1 MLSAAAILGI
11 ASIAVSQAESV
22 VDTPVTISDVAEGQ
36 DVVENA
42 PQKLGDDTQAA
53 ADTTDGAAPADAAAT
68 ATDGADA
75 AAPAEATAAAAPAA
89 EEPIPEDTPQVQK
102 LIALYPN
109 LIARIQPVAKVCFE
123 DDEVCDVT
131 ARSAGPAAGDGPR
144 DGKDVYNAVCQTCHA
159 SGLLG
164 SPMLGD
170 AGAWGPRI
178 AKGTET
184 LYTHAINGFNAMP
197 AKGGAD
203 IPDEE
208 VQSAV
213 DYMIGEA
220 SQFLLVASYYLVD
233 SKLHLA
239 KWFLG

>member
-11 ASIAVSQAESV
+11 ASIAVSQAESA
-22 VDTPVTISDVAEGQ
+22 VDTPVIISAVAEGKE
-36 DVVENA
+36 VVANA
-42 PQKLGDDTQAA
+42 PEKLGDETQAA
-53 ADTTDGAAPADAAAT
+53 ADTTDGTASMDATADATAQADAPAEETAVAVAAPA
-68 ATDGADA
+68 
-75 AAPAEATAAAAPAA
+75 AA
-89 EEPIPEDTPQVQK
+89 EEPIPQDTPQVQK

-109 LIARIQPVAKVCFE
+109 LIARIQPVGKVCFE

-131 ARSAGPAAGDGPR
+131 ARSSGPSAGDGPR
-144 DGKDVYNAVCQTCHA
+144 EGKAVYNAVCQTCHA

-178 AKGTET
+178 AQGAET
-184 LYTHAINGFNAMP
+184 LYTHAINGYNAMP

-208 VQSAV
+208 VQNAV
-213 DYMIGEA
+213 DYMVAEA
-220 SQFLLVASYYLVD
+220 S
-233 SKLHLA
+233 
-239 KWFLG
+239 

>member
-1 MLSAAAILGI
+1 MRKVVMLSAAAILGI

-22 VDTPVTISDVAEGQ
+22 VDTPVTVSDVASAQE
-36 DVVENA
+36 VVANA
-42 PQKLGDDTQAA
+42 PEQLGDDTQAA
-53 ADTTDGAAPADAAAT
+53 ADTTDGDAPA
-68 ATDGADA
+68 
-75 AAPAEATAAAAPAA
+75 AETAAAAPAVD
-89 EEPIPEDTPQVQK
+89 EEPIPQDTPQVQK

-131 ARSAGPAAGDGPR
+131 ARAAGPAAGDGPR
-144 DGKDVYNAVCQTCHA
+144 DGKAVYNAVCQTCHA
-159 SGLLG
+159 AGLLG
-164 SPMLGD
+164 SPILGD

-178 AKGTET
+178 SKGKET

-208 VQSAV
+208 VQNAV
-213 DYMIGEA
+213 DYMVGEA
-220 SQFLLVASYYLVD
+220 S
-233 SKLHLA
+233 
-239 KWFLG
+239 

>member
-1 MLSAAAILGI
+1 MRKVVMLSAAAILGI

-53 ADTTDGAAPADAAAT
+53 ADTTDGAAPADDAAT
-68 ATDGADA
+68 ATDGAD
-75 AAPAEATAAAAPAA
+75 AAAAPAA

-178 AKGTET
+178 AKGKDT

-213 DYMIGEA
+213 DYMIDEA
-220 SQFLLVASYYLVD
+220 S
-233 SKLHLA
+233 
-239 KWFLG
+239 

>member
-11 ASIAVSQAESV
+11 ASIAVSQAEDIA
-22 VDTPVTISDVAEGQ
+22 DTPVTISEVAEGQ
-36 DVVENA
+36 EVVESA
-42 PQKLGDDTQAA
+42 PEVLGDDTQAA
-53 ADTTDGAAPADAAAT
+53 ADTTDEAVPVEGAAVEETAQAASVAD
-68 ATDGADA
+68 
-75 AAPAEATAAAAPAA
+75 

-109 LIARIQPVAKVCFE
+109 LIARIQPVGRVCFE
-123 DDEVCDVT
+123 EGEICDVT
-131 ARSAGPAAGDGPR
+131 ARSSGPSADGSPR
-144 DGKDVYNAVCQTCHA
+144 DGAVVYNAVCQTCHA

-178 AKGTET
+178 AKGTDT

-208 VQSAV
+208 VQNAV
-213 DYMIGEA
+213 DYMVSEA
-220 SQFLLVASYYLVD
+220 S
-233 SKLHLA
+233 
-239 KWFLG
+239 

>member
-1 MLSAAAILGI
+1 MRKVVMLSAAAILGI
-11 ASIAVSQAESV
+11 ASIAVSQAEDV
-22 VDTPVTISDVAEGQ
+22 AETPVTVTDVAEAQ
-36 DVVENA
+36 EVVENA
-42 PQKLGDDTQAA
+42 PQQLGDETQAA
-53 ADTTDGAAPADAAAT
+53 ADTTDAAAPVDETATADGATDAAAGTEETAVAAPAV
-68 ATDGADA
+68 
-75 AAPAEATAAAAPAA
+75 E

-131 ARSAGPAAGDGPR
+131 ARSSGPAAGDGPR
-144 DGKDVYNAVCQTCHA
+144 DGAAVYNAVCQTCHA

-164 SPMLGD
+164 SPILGD

-208 VQSAV
+208 VQNAV
-213 DYMIGEA
+213 DYMVGAA
-220 SQFLLVASYYLVD
+220 S
-233 SKLHLA
+233 
-239 KWFLG
+239 

>member
-22 VDTPVTISDVAEGQ
+22 VDTPVTVSDVAAAQE
-36 DVVENA
+36 VVANA
-42 PQKLGDDTQAA
+42 PEQLGDDTQAA
-53 ADTTDGAAPADAAAT
+53 ADTTDGEAPA
-68 ATDGADA
+68 
-75 AAPAEATAAAAPAA
+75 AETAAAAPAVD
-89 EEPIPEDTPQVQK
+89 EEPIPQDTPQVQK

-131 ARSAGPAAGDGPR
+131 ARAAGPAAGDGPR
-144 DGKDVYNAVCQTCHA
+144 DGKAVYNAVCQTCHA
-159 SGLLG
+159 AGLLG
-164 SPMLGD
+164 SPILGD

-178 AKGTET
+178 SKGKET

-208 VQSAV
+208 VQNAV
-213 DYMIGEA
+213 DYMVGEA
-220 SQFLLVASYYLVD
+220 S
-233 SKLHLA
+233 
-239 KWFLG
+239 

>member
-1 MLSAAAILGI
+1 MRKVVMLSAAAILGI

-22 VDTPVTISDVAEGQ
+22 VDTPVTVSDVAEGQ
-36 DVVENA
+36 EVVDNLPE
-42 PQKLGDDTQAA
+42 KLGDDTKAA
-53 ADTTDGAAPADAAAT
+53 ADTTDGAAATDEAAQADA
-68 ATDGADA
+68 TDADA
-75 AAPAEATAAAAPAA
+75 PAEEATAAAAPAA
-89 EEPIPEDTPQVQK
+89 EEEPIPQDTPQVQK

-144 DGKDVYNAVCQTCHA
+144 DGKAVYNAVCQTCHA

-178 AKGTET
+178 AKGKDT

-213 DYMIGEA
+213 DYMVDEA
-220 SQFLLVASYYLVD
+220 S
-233 SKLHLA
+233 
-239 KWFLG
+239 

>member
-22 VDTPVTISDVAEGQ
+22 VDTPVTVSDVAEGQ

-53 ADTTDGAAPADAAAT
+53 ADSAT
-68 ATDGADA
+68 ATDETAQADA
-75 AAPAEATAAAAPAA
+75 TATDAPAEAMADAAPAA

-178 AKGTET
+178 AKGKET

-220 SQFLLVASYYLVD
+220 S
-233 SKLHLA
+233 
-239 KWFLG
+239 

>member
-1 MLSAAAILGI
+1 MTNEKSSYVIAAAILGI

-22 VDTPVTISDVAEGQ
+22 VDTPVTVSDVAAAQE
-36 DVVENA
+36 VVANA
-42 PQKLGDDTQAA
+42 PEQLGDDTQAA
-53 ADTTDGAAPADAAAT
+53 ADTTDGEAPA
-68 ATDGADA
+68 
-75 AAPAEATAAAAPAA
+75 AETAAAAPAVD
-89 EEPIPEDTPQVQK
+89 EEPIPQDTPQVQK

-131 ARSAGPAAGDGPR
+131 ARALGPAAGDGPR
-144 DGKDVYNAVCQTCHA
+144 DGKAVYNAVCQTCHA
-159 SGLLG
+159 AGLLG
-164 SPMLGD
+164 SPILGD

-178 AKGTET
+178 SKGKET

-208 VQSAV
+208 VQNAV
-213 DYMIGEA
+213 DYMVGEA
-220 SQFLLVASYYLVD
+220 S
-233 SKLHLA
+233 
-239 KWFLG
+239 

>member
-1 MLSAAAILGI
+1 MRKVVMLSAAAILGI

-22 VDTPVTISDVAEGQ
+22 VDTPVTISDVAEGK

-68 ATDGADA
+68 ATA
-75 AAPAEATAAAAPAA
+75 ATAPAA

-220 SQFLLVASYYLVD
+220 S
-233 SKLHLA
+233 
-239 KWFLG
+239 

>member
-1 MLSAAAILGI
+1 MRKVVMLSAAAILGI

-22 VDTPVTISDVAEGQ
+22 VDTPVTVSDVAAAQE
-36 DVVENA
+36 VVANA
-42 PQKLGDDTQAA
+42 PEQLGDDTQAA
-53 ADTTDGAAPADAAAT
+53 ADTTDGEAPA
-68 ATDGADA
+68 
-75 AAPAEATAAAAPAA
+75 AETAAAAPAVD
-89 EEPIPEDTPQVQK
+89 EEPIPKDTPQVQK

-131 ARSAGPAAGDGPR
+131 ARAAGPSAGDGPR
-144 DGKDVYNAVCQTCHA
+144 DGKAVYNAVCQTCHA
-159 SGLLG
+159 AGLLG
-164 SPMLGD
+164 SPILGD

-178 AKGTET
+178 SKGKET

-208 VQSAV
+208 VQNAV
-213 DYMIGEA
+213 DYMVGEA
-220 SQFLLVASYYLVD
+220 S
-233 SKLHLA
+233 
-239 KWFLG
+239 

>member
-22 VDTPVTISDVAEGQ
+22 VDTPVTVSDVAEAQ
-36 DVVENA
+36 EVVESA
-42 PQKLGDDTQAA
+42 PEQLGDDPQAA
-53 ADTTDGAAPADAAAT
+53 ADTTDGDAATDT
-68 ATDGADA
+68 AASEDGQADDA
-75 AAPAEATAAAAPAA
+75 VETAAAAPAA
-89 EEPIPEDTPQVQK
+89 EEEIPQDTPQVQK

-131 ARSAGPAAGDGPR
+131 PRAAGPAAGDGPR
-144 DGKDVYNAVCQTCHA
+144 DGKAVYNAVCQTCHGA
-159 SGLLG
+159 GLLG
-164 SPMLGD
+164 SPMLDD

-178 AKGTET
+178 SKGKDT

-197 AKGGAD
+197 AKGRAN

-208 VQSAV
+208 VQNAV
-213 DYMIGEA
+213 DYMVDEA
-220 SQFLLVASYYLVD
+220 S
-233 SKLHLA
+233 
-239 KWFLG
+239 

>member
-22 VDTPVTISDVAEGQ
+22 VDTPVTVSDVAAAQE
-36 DVVENA
+36 VVANA
-42 PQKLGDDTQAA
+42 PEQLGNDTQAA
-53 ADTTDGAAPADAAAT
+53 ADTTDGEAPA
-68 ATDGADA
+68 
-75 AAPAEATAAAAPAA
+75 AETAAAAPAVD
-89 EEPIPEDTPQVQK
+89 EEPIPQDTPQVQK

-131 ARSAGPAAGDGPR
+131 ARAAGPSAGDGPR
-144 DGKDVYNAVCQTCHA
+144 DGKAVYNAVCQTCHA
-159 SGLLG
+159 AGLLG
-164 SPMLGD
+164 SPILGD

-178 AKGTET
+178 SKGKET

-208 VQSAV
+208 VQNAV
-213 DYMIGEA
+213 DYMVGEA
-220 SQFLLVASYYLVD
+220 S
-233 SKLHLA
+233 
-239 KWFLG
+239 

>member
-22 VDTPVTISDVAEGQ
+22 VDTPVTVSDVAAAQE
-36 DVVENA
+36 VVTNA
-42 PQKLGDDTQAA
+42 PEQLGDDTQAA
-53 ADTTDGAAPADAAAT
+53 ADTTDGDAPA
-68 ATDGADA
+68 
-75 AAPAEATAAAAPAA
+75 AETAAAAPAVD
-89 EEPIPEDTPQVQK
+89 EEPIPQDTPQVQK

-131 ARSAGPAAGDGPR
+131 ARAAGPAAGDGPR
-144 DGKDVYNAVCQTCHA
+144 DGKAVYNAVCQTCHA
-159 SGLLG
+159 AGLLG
-164 SPMLGD
+164 SPILGD

-178 AKGTET
+178 SKGKET

-208 VQSAV
+208 VQNAV
-213 DYMIGEA
+213 DYMVGEA
-220 SQFLLVASYYLVD
+220 S
-233 SKLHLA
+233 
-239 KWFLG
+239 

>member
-22 VDTPVTISDVAEGQ
+22 VDTPVTVSDVAEGQ

-53 ADTTDGAAPADAAAT
+53 ADTTDSAT
-68 ATDGADA
+68 ATDETAQADA
-75 AAPAEATAAAAPAA
+75 TATDATATDAPAEAMAAAAPAA

-144 DGKDVYNAVCQTCHA
+144 DGKAVYSAVCQTCHA

-178 AKGTET
+178 AKGKET

-213 DYMIGEA
+213 DYMVGEA
-220 SQFLLVASYYLVD
+220 S
-233 SKLHLA
+233 
-239 KWFLG
+239 

>member
-22 VDTPVTISDVAEGQ
+22 VDTPVTVSDVAEGQ
-36 DVVENA
+36 EVVDNLPE
-42 PQKLGDDTQAA
+42 KLGDDTKAA
-53 ADTTDGAAPADAAAT
+53 ADTTDGAAATDEDAQADA
-68 ATDGADA
+68 TDADA
-75 AAPAEATAAAAPAA
+75 PAEEATAAAAPAA
-89 EEPIPEDTPQVQK
+89 EEEPIPQDTPQVQK

-144 DGKDVYNAVCQTCHA
+144 DGKAVYNAVCQTCHA

-178 AKGTET
+178 AKGKDT

-213 DYMIGEA
+213 DYMIDEA
-220 SQFLLVASYYLVD
+220 S
-233 SKLHLA
+233 
-239 KWFLG
+239 